1 MKSIKLPHKG
11 LYAIADAHV
20 LNEENCLN
28 NVEIVLNNGAA
39 VLQYR
44 DKTGQF
50 TFAQELKELC
60 AHFQIPLI
68 INDDIKLAKQLDADG
83 VHLGKDDSDLKAA
96 RDLLGNN
103 KIIGISCYNN
113 IDRAIEM
120 EKRGATY
127 IAFGAFFSS
136 NTKPLAVKADLELLK
151 NAKKQLSI
159 PIVCIGGITLENADQ
174 LISNGADFLA
184 VIQGLFKSNDLA
196 KTAQLFS
203 QKFK

>member
-1 MKSIKLPHKG
+1 MKSIKLPPTG

-20 LNEENCLN
+20 LSEENCLN

-113 IDRAIEM
+113 LERAIEM

-136 NTKPLAVKADLELLK
+136 NTKPLAVKADLDLLK
-151 NAKKQLSI
+151 EAKRKLSI

-174 LISNGADFLA
+174 LISNGADYIA

>member
-1 MKSIKLPHKG
+1 MTSIKFPHKG
-11 LYAIADAHV
+11 LYAIADAQV
-20 LNEENCLN
+20 LSEENLLN
-28 NVEIVLNNGAA
+28 NVEIVLKNGAA
-39 VLQYR
+39 ILQYR

-50 TFAQELKELC
+50 TFAQELKKLC
-60 AHFQIPLI
+60 AHFQTPLI
-68 INDDIKLAKQLDADG
+68 INDDMKLAKELDADG
-83 VHLGKDDSDLKAA
+83 VHLGKDDSDLKTAQNF
-96 RDLLGNN
+96 LGNN

-113 IDRAIEM
+113 LDRAIDM

-136 NTKPLAVKADLELLK
+136 NTKPLAIKADLELLK

-184 VIQGLFKSNDLA
+184 VIQGLFKSDNLPE
-196 KTAQLFS
+196 TTRLFS

>member
-20 LNEENCLN
+20 LSEENCLN

>member
-20 LNEENCLN
+20 LSEENCLN

-83 VHLGKDDSDLKAA
+83 VHLGKGDSDLKAA

-113 IDRAIEM
+113 LERAIEM

-136 NTKPLAVKADLELLK
+136 NTKPLAVKADLDLLK
-151 NAKKQLSI
+151 EAKRKLSI
-159 PIVCIGGITLENADQ
+159 PIVCIGGTTLENADQ